1 MIPAPAPAL
10 SLPMQTVP
18 VRRTSRDGRQVRS
31 GLCPSVMDPCGNA
44 ETFEDWLGCQQQI
57 ATDPLAPLY

>member
-1 MIPAPAPAL
+1 
-10 SLPMQTVP
+10 
-18 VRRTSRDGRQVRS
+18 
-31 GLCPSVMDPCGNA
+31 MDPCGNA